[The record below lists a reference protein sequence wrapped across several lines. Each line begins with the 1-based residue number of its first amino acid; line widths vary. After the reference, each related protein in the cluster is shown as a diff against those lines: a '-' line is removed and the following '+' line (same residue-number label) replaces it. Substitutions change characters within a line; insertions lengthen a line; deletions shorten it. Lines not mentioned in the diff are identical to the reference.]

1 MQLQE
6 KRQHS
11 DTDLSG
17 TQSGNR
23 QWWTTHTMSYD
34 WTDKIDNERFTDTW
48 FNEIDRRFVHGTRL
62 FAHDSHPFDR
72 LIPFEQLK
80 GRDVLEIG
88 CGMGFH
94 SELML
99 RAGANLTAIDI
110 SDTSVEATHRRLA
123 LRQLTARVERMDATT
138 LEFSDRS
145 FDFVWTWGVIHH
157 SAQTARIVK
166 EIERV
171 LRPGGETRIMV
182 YNINGMSAYA
192 TLVRDYLLGFWQGRS
207 LDECL
212 WKRSDGFMARYYSE
226 DVLSDVMLAF
236 FPHVTATTFGQD
248 ADAVPLPRQLR
259 SIFLKMMSDE
269 QLARRANTRGSLL
282 FVTGRKSQ

>member
-34 WTDKIDNERFTDTW
+34 WTDKIDKEQFTDTW
-48 FNEIDRRFVHGTRL
+48 FNEIDRRFVHGARL
-62 FAHDSHPFDR
+62 FAHDRQPFDR

-138 LEFSDRS
+138 LEFSDGS
-145 FDFVWTWGVIHH
+145 FDFRMDMGRDPSFGTDG
-157 SAQTARIVK
+157 QNCEGDRARAASGGRDPDHGLQHQRN
-166 EIERV
+166 ERV
-171 LRPGGETRIMV
+171 CDPCSRLSSR
-182 YNINGMSAYA
+182 
-192 TLVRDYLLGFWQGRS
+192 
-207 LDECL
+207 
-212 WKRSDGFMARYYSE
+212 
-226 DVLSDVMLAF
+226 VLAGPIS
-236 FPHVTATTFGQD
+236 
-248 ADAVPLPRQLR
+248 R
-259 SIFLKMMSDE
+259 
-269 QLARRANTRGSLL
+269 
-282 FVTGRKSQ
+282 